1 MVEDGMIV
9 GLGTGSTAFF
19 MIRRLAERVRAGLDI
34 VGVATSRQTQELAA
48 SLGIRVVDV
57 NDVDAIDLTIDGAD
71 EIDDR
76 MSAIKGGG
84 GALLREKLVASIS
97 KRVVLIIDSTK
108 RVDRLGRFPL
118 PVEIVPFAWKHT
130 LKKLE
135 REGGK
140 AKIREK
146 DGALV
151 VTDGGN
157 YIVDLHG
164 LYKIEDPRKLEASI
178 NNVPGVIENGLF
190 TGLVTDVLMAENGN
204 VRMIGRSDSE
214 KRGQM
219 PHEPNRP

>member
-34 VGVATSRQTQELAA
+34 VGVATSRQTHELAA

-190 TGLVTDVLMAENGN
+190 AGLVTDVLMAENGN